1 MLSIFKKVSLMVMA
15 VFLGLSFSVSQ
26 PDMRRDER
34 KHDHADSED
43 RRTPDRREHDD
54 EK

>member
-1 MLSIFKKVSLMVMA
+1 MIF
-15 VFLGLSFSVSQ
+15 FYTDPGLQ
-26 PDMRRDER
+26 CMRRDER